1 MEKTSTLIDW
11 FLTIQRKHL
20 HSFLIFYVKD
30 FSQSIKEILFKKKT
44 LKLAESYT
52 DISDEDTQIINHS
65 KKSLLSNNHQA
76 WMKKESRLF
85 DIIMGEYDGAE
96 VCQVIGSYQKD
107 VSRL

>member
-52 DISDEDTQIINHS
+52 DISDEDTHIINHS
-65 KKSLLSNNHQA
+65 KNPYFSTIPSMDEKR
-76 WMKKESRLF
+76 K
-85 DIIMGEYDGAE
+85 
-96 VCQVIGSYQKD
+96 
-107 VSRL
+107 

>member
-11 FLTIQRKHL
+11 FLAIQRKHL

-52 DISDEDTQIINHS
+52 DISDEDTHIINHS
-65 KKSLLSNNHQA
+65 RKFLLFNNHQA

-85 DIIMGEYDGAE
+85 DITMGAYDGAE
-96 VCQVIGSYQKD
+96 VCELIGSYQKD